1 MHSYWYRLVVNILP
15 LNGRLMYNINKV
27 AQYRKKTKKSKN
39 KKASPKKL
47 KKIKT
52 KKIHDLTQNVYA
64 SPSPRVP
71 QLNSWSR

>member
-47 KKIKT
+47 KKIKDQKNT
-52 KKIHDLTQNVYA
+52 
-64 SPSPRVP
+64 
-71 QLNSWSR
+71 